1 MRGFFISGGYSLPS
15 LNDVISEIQM
25 GIANQIPN
33 APDAV
38 RTQKIADLQALTG
51 RNVICYYSGW
61 LNVNGASVPNL
72 SIDDMDKNGFM
83 NAVQG
88 MDCELGLDLVL
99 HTPGGSVT
107 AAESLVYYLKK
118 KFGNNIRVIIPQMAM
133 SAGTMIACCAN
144 EIVMGNQSCIGPFDP
159 SVRNVSAFAV
169 FDEFMRASEDIKNN
183 PHNIPLWQTMVSK
196 YPPAFLE
203 ECERAIELANTIV
216 PQWLKAN
223 MLSELELEEQNARV
237 EKLIGA
243 LNNPHKTKE
252 HSRHIHFEE
261 AVELGLTVTQLED
274 DQELQEK
281 VLTLHHAYLATLM
294 MTKTSKLIESHHGKK
309 FILSYHV

>member
-1 MRGFFISGGYSLPS
+1 M
-15 LNDVISEIQM
+15 
-25 GIANQIPN
+25 PN

-38 RTQKIADLQALTG
+38 RAQKINELQAYTN

-88 MDCELGLDLVL
+88 MDCSLGLDLVL
-99 HTPGGSVT
+99 HSPGGSVT

-118 KFGNNIRVIIPQMAM
+118 KFGNDIRVIIPQMAM
-133 SAGTMIACCAN
+133 SAGTMIACCSK

-169 FDEFMRASEDIKNN
+169 FDEFVRASEDIKVN
-183 PHNIPLWQTMVSK
+183 PHNVPLWQTMISK

-216 PQWLKAN
+216 PKWLREN
-223 MLSELELEEQNARV
+223 MLSGDTEGEQERKISELLS
-237 EKLIGA
+237 A
-243 LNNPHKTKE
+243 LNNPDKTKE
-252 HSRHIHFEE
+252 HSRHIHIEE
-261 AVELGLTVTQLED
+261 ATELGLNVTQLES
-274 DQELQEK
+274 DQALQEK

-294 MTKTSKLIESHHGKK
+294 MTNTSKLIESHHGKK
-309 FILSYHV
+309 FILSYQG